1 MRTGFVPEQRAG
13 GEGRG
18 SFILFSPVSN
28 SLLNVCGD
36 MKGPQEPF
44 FPCHRREN
52 LASGRCKVVIRKLR
66 PSTQG
71 QSTAKGG
78 GRSRQSRVQ
87 IMVCQEL
94 SSVSRNNS
102 VECMSGIFAMV

>member
-18 SFILFSPVSN
+18 SFILFPPVSN
-28 SLLNVCGD
+28 SLLDGCGD

-44 FPCHRREN
+44 FPFHRREN

-78 GRSRQSRVQ
+78 GGEQAEQ
-87 IMVCQEL
+87 GPDYYYQGL
-94 SSVSRNNS
+94 SGAFL
-102 VECMSGIFAMV
+102 CK